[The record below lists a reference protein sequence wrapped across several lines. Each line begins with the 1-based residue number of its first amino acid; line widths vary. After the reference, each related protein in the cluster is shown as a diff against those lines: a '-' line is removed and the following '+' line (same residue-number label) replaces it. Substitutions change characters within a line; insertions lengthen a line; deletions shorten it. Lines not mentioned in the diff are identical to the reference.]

1 MTKTQNV
8 TIKGTKDGLL
18 LHLNDQ
24 CSFSVLLEEL
34 QEMFPLQSV
43 IGKDSHEVHLR
54 ISTGNRF
61 LTEDQILQI
70 KELLRPYKNLIID
83 SVDSN
88 VILKEEANRIIEE
101 ANVTVLTSIVRS
113 GQVIQVHG
121 DLLVVGDVNPGGTI
135 KASGNIYVLGK
146 LQGIAHAGF
155 LGDEEAVICA
165 AIMVPSQLRIGG
177 IYRHSPERDDRPHE
191 PECAYLEENKE
202 LVIDRIQVLKTIRPN
217 LTSFVGGGIHNG

>member
-155 LGDEEAVICA
+155 WV
-165 AIMVPSQLRIGG
+165 MKKPSSVRPLWFESTAHW
-177 IYRHSPERDDRPHE
+177 RHLQTF
-191 PECAYLEENKE
+191 A
-202 LVIDRIQVLKTIRPN
+202 
-217 LTSFVGGGIHNG
+217 